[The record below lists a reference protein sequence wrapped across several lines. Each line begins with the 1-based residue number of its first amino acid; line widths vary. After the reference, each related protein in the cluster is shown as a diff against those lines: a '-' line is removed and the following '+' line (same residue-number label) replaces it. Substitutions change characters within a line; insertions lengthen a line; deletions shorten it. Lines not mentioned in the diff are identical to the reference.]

1 MAGTDPQQ
9 LMFRSYT
16 QSPSYRAILE
26 KAYNAAEPDVL
37 KAACPVLK
45 LQSFDAPEIAM
56 PPKFA
61 QGIGGWQAVDGAWVQ
76 RATLDR
82 CGKPVMRR
90 TMAEIGSNNALRTH
104 PLLPG
109 EYGGDYTLETTVVP
123 GVLANAVYK
132 LHCRQREMP
141 QVLEIK
147 RVSKPNPD
155 WNEVWTLYLCAKKA
169 TAHVAYYPRGTA
181 MDMMITGIGYSK

>member
-1 MAGTDPQQ
+1 MTGWGTARRVGVSGLAGLVLWASAALAGTDPQQ

-109 EYGGDYTLETTVVP
+109 EYGGD
-123 GVLANAVYK
+123 
-132 LHCRQREMP
+132 
-141 QVLEIK
+141 
-147 RVSKPNPD
+147 
-155 WNEVWTLYLCAKKA
+155 
-169 TAHVAYYPRGTA
+169 
-181 MDMMITGIGYSK
+181 